1 MNKHLIIRSF
11 LFLSPVAALSQET
24 RVRLTEK
31 ISVGFPEKPSLN
43 DMQGMAS
50 IHTVM
55 LPDSTADFIAVVSNL
70 QKSHGLT
77 AAMLESAKSA
87 PEFMDQLQA
96 GFMGQLGPDAKVI
109 SKELKEIGGN
119 RILSLSA
126 ATERNGRK
134 SELTIYIFVHDVYSI
149 NMVHRKRADGAS
161 VDARNAF
168 FQSLQIAD

>member
-1 MNKHLIIRSF
+1 MIKHLIIRTF

-24 RVRLTEK
+24 RVQLTDK
-31 ISVGFPEKPSLN
+31 ISLGFPEKPSLN

-50 IHTVM
+50 IHTVKSA
-55 LPDSTADFIAVVSNL
+55 DSTADFIAVVSNL

-77 AAMLESAKSA
+77 VGMLESAKST

-96 GFMGQLGPDAKVI
+96 GFMGQLGPDAKVL
-109 SKELKEIGGN
+109 SKEVKEIGGN
-119 RILSLSA
+119 KVLSLSA

-134 SELTIYIFVHDVYSI
+134 SELSVYIFVHDVYSI
-149 NMVHRKRADGAS
+149 NIVHRKRADGAS

-168 FQSLQIAD
+168 FQSLRIAD